1 MIQDELRRRRRRWLQ
16 LIHFKKKKKN
26 HSHRQKTEKWY
37 ELRAKESKKNSK
49 RNIWMNHEKPRK
61 KIAKD
66 SCVGSRIRIWTRI
79 FALAYWKLESNFF
92 LILFLACM
100 EKGMIIIYCGEWKMS
115 TALEPSMMMMWVFP
129 VSRMIQKSKLYSDFQ
144 CV

>member
-1 MIQDELRRRRRRWLQ
+1 MIQDELRRRRHRRWLQ
-16 LIHFKKKKKN
+16 LIHFQKN
-26 HSHRQKTEKWY
+26 HSHRQKTENWY
-37 ELRAKESKKNSK
+37 ELRAKEKFQTKKNVTK
-49 RNIWMNHEKPRK
+49 YLNEPRETGK

-79 FALAYWKLESNFF
+79 LALAYWKLESNFF
-92 LILFLACM
+92 FILFLACM